1 MRLAA
6 QDLRKGRLIDME
18 KIRIGVIGN
27 GIIGESHLQEYAKIP
42 ECQVVAICDINE
54 QRLNE
59 IGDKYGI
66 ERRFTNIGRLL
77 DCDDIEAV
85 DVCLHNNLHAP
96 VAIEAMRRGKHVYCE
111 KPMSGSYIDS
121 VRMLEASRETG
132 MDLHIQLGF
141 LYHDETK
148 AAKKLIQNNRLGEV
162 YHLRS
167 YGFRRRGRPFVDG
180 YATKEFVNSTTS
192 GGGAMFD
199 MGVYHISQLLY
210 LMDMPKLERISG
222 KTYQKLEMD
231 QARREISGFNVE
243 ELGCGFAKFE
253 NGLTMDVLEA
263 WAVHA
268 AEYPSSVIYG
278 AEGGL
283 SLNPLKFYS
292 KQDDIETEVS
302 FDLGAMNYRNHTV
315 YPENAMYDS
324 SQIHWVAHRQG
335 KCPLLPTAEI
345 ALQTQLIQEGIY
357 LSDCL
362 GREVT
367 AEEIQ
372 ELSKSKALE
381 IPNLR

>member
-1 MRLAA
+1 MSVPVRPE
-6 QDLRKGRLIDME
+6 REGIFME
-18 KIRIGVIGN
+18 KTRIGVIGN
-27 GIIGESHLQEYAKIP
+27 GIIGESHLKEYAQIP
-42 ECQVVAICDINE
+42 ECEVVAICDINE
-54 QRLNE
+54 EWLHE

-96 VAIEAMRRGKHVYCE
+96 VAIEAMQRGKHVYCE
-111 KPMSGSYIDS
+111 KPMSGSYADS
-121 VRMLEASRETG
+121 VRMLETARETG
-132 MDLHIQLGF
+132 KDLHIQLGF
-141 LYHDETK
+141 LYQDETH
-148 AAKKLIQNNRLGEV
+148 AAKKLIQNHRLGNI

-167 YGFRRRGRPFVDG
+167 YGYRRRGRPFVDG
-180 YATKEFVNSTTS
+180 YATKEFVNTVTS

-210 LMDMPKLERISG
+210 LMNMPELERISG
-222 KTYQKLEMD
+222 KTYQEIEMD
-231 QARREISGFNVE
+231 PGRREISGFNVE
-243 ELGCGFAKFE
+243 ELGCGFAKFKD
-253 NGLTMDVLEA
+253 GLTMDILES

-268 AEYPSSVIYG
+268 GEYPSSVIYG
-278 AEGGL
+278 SQGGL
-283 SLNPLKFYS
+283 SLKPLKFYS
-292 KQDDIETEVS
+292 KMDDIETEVS

-315 YPENAMYDS
+315 YAENAVYDS
-324 SQIHWVAHRQG
+324 SQIHWIAHRQG

-357 LSDCL
+357 LSSRL

-367 AEEIQ
+367 ADEIRAMS
-372 ELSKSKALE
+372 ESKALE